1 MKTRESLI
9 VAVITISMFSIFYLT
24 VPPNPNSFKMPNP
37 KSEHRKVQ
45 DRLEQPSSHQEEE
58 EDGGGLEEKKE
69 NKNQLSV
76 INIEECNCNR

>member
-24 VPPNPNSFKMPNP
+24 VPPNPNSFKMPIP

-45 DRLEQPSSHQEEE
+45 DRLVHKAQPSSHQEEE
-58 EDGGGLEEKKE
+58 KEE
-69 NKNQLSV
+69 NKNKLSV

>member
-9 VAVITISMFSIFYLT
+9 VVVITISMFSILYLT
-24 VPPNPNSFKMPNP
+24 VPPNPNSFKMPIP

-58 EDGGGLEEKKE
+58 KKV
-69 NKNQLSV
+69 NKNKLSV
-76 INIEECNCNR
+76 IYIEECNCNR